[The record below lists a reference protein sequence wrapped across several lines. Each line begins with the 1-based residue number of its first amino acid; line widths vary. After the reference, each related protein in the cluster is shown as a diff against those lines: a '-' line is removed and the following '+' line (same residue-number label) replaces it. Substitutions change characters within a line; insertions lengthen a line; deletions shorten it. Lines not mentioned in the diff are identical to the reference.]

1 MKFTSLASIA
11 LLAAAGADARNC
23 KPNLNYCGST
33 LLSIGDYRGQIQQ
46 AMVAAGHDPD
56 TYPNE
61 YLFRCVGGSEGLISV
76 LYSCNRGCQDN
87 GNDKS
92 DTCK

>member
-1 MKFTSLASIA
+1 MKFNCLASIA
-11 LLAAAGADARNC
+11 LLAAVGAEARNC
-23 KPNLNYCGST
+23 KAGLNYCGST

-46 AMVAAGHDPD
+46 AMVAAGHDPN

-61 YLFRCVGGSEGLISV
+61 YLFSCVGGSEGLISV
-76 LYSCNRGCQDN
+76 LNNCDRGCQDN
-87 GNDKS
+87 GKDKS